1 MLFLN
6 SIKNKIKRLVLISSV
21 VVISF
26 GTIIGCGPNP
36 PDAPFGST
44 LTFVP
49 AVDAINLCGIF
60 LEPTLFRVLVQNPAG
75 EPINDTVVNFDLS
88 FANENSLIVDTDG
101 NGLPD
106 ARLLQMVDNTA
117 CSPLNCLNTPIE
129 LWFAQGAFVDSP
141 FETTTDDNGVAQ
153 VVVLVPGFLNVFNET
168 GQVLAAEATMTAFS
182 GAQVITEDFDVNQD
196 CEVPVV
202 TP

>member
-1 MLFLN
+1 MLFPNRLKYN
-6 SIKNKIKRLVLISSV
+6 IKRLILIFSLFL
-21 VVISF
+21 ISF
-26 GTIIGCGPNP
+26 GTIIGCGSNP
-36 PDAPFGST
+36 PVAPFGST

-49 AVDAINLCGIF
+49 AADAINLCGIF
-60 LEPTLFRVLVQNPAG
+60 LEPVLFRVLVLNSEG
-75 EPINDTVVNFDLS
+75 EPINDTVVFFDLS

-141 FETTTDDNGVAQ
+141 FETTTDDNGVAE
-153 VVVLVPGFLNVFNET
+153 VVVLVPGFLNIFNET
-168 GQVLAAEATMTAFS
+168 GQILAAEATMTAFS
-182 GAQVITEDFDVNQD
+182 GAAVITEDFDVNQD
-196 CEVPVV
+196 CEL
-202 TP
+202 